1 MMSLSKILAR
11 GYNELIRNARIIGMW
26 ELLVIAQSRN
36 LLDLGELRALRE
48 IIKEKEKEYDS
59 KAN

>member
-1 MMSLSKILAR
+1 MSLSKILAR